1 MRILLLSHKL
11 ISLKSMKITQ
21 KKLYFFCNL
30 SLFIS
35 ALIAGLSF
43 VAQKSGM
50 EYMGPFTFNS
60 IRCFLGSTCLLPLIL
75 LFDRKHSHQN
85 KLKKRTFIKGSLIS
99 GIVLFIALSLNQY
112 AMIYSQAG
120 KAGFITSLYII
131 FVPVISIFLKEK
143 IKPNVLISIVLS
155 VTGLYMLCTKN
166 AFKLE
171 FYDIFLLISAFFF
184 AVHLLVLS
192 YYSKKCNSLKLSS
205 LQFLTTSVLSLPFMF
220 IFETP
225 SLTSILMGYKSL
237 LFAGVIVTG
246 VAYTLQI
253 FGYKA
258 VKPIFATLILSS
270 EAIFAVIGGIV
281 ILHETMTLKE
291 LSGCLIMSLAIVI
304 SKINFKNIF
313 KRNIFKEITYE
324 RMNLKQNI

>member
-1 MRILLLSHKL
+1 
-11 ISLKSMKITQ
+11 
-21 KKLYFFCNL
+21 
-30 SLFIS
+30 
-35 ALIAGLSF
+35 
-43 VAQKSGM
+43 
-50 EYMGPFTFNS
+50 
-60 IRCFLGSTCLLPLIL
+60 
-75 LFDRKHSHQN
+75 
-85 KLKKRTFIKGSLIS
+85 
-99 GIVLFIALSLNQY
+99 
-112 AMIYSQAG
+112 
-120 KAGFITSLYII
+120 
-131 FVPVISIFLKEK
+131 
-143 IKPNVLISIVLS
+143 
-155 VTGLYMLCTKN
+155 
-166 AFKLE
+166 
-171 FYDIFLLISAFFF
+171 
-184 AVHLLVLS
+184 
-192 YYSKKCNSLKLSS
+192 
-205 LQFLTTSVLSLPFMF
+205 
-220 IFETP
+220 
-225 SLTSILMGYKSL
+225 MGYKSL

>member
-1 MRILLLSHKL
+1 M
-11 ISLKSMKITQ
+11 
-21 KKLYFFCNL
+21 
-30 SLFIS
+30 
-35 ALIAGLSF
+35 
-43 VAQKSGM
+43 
-50 EYMGPFTFNS
+50 
-60 IRCFLGSTCLLPLIL
+60 
-75 LFDRKHSHQN
+75 
-85 KLKKRTFIKGSLIS
+85 
-99 GIVLFIALSLNQY
+99 
-112 AMIYSQAG
+112 
-120 KAGFITSLYII
+120 
-131 FVPVISIFLKEK
+131 PVISIFLKEK

-225 SLTSILMGYKSL
+225 SLTSILLGYKPL

-313 KRNIFKEITYE
+313 KRNIFKEIIYE

>member
-11 ISLKSMKITQ
+11 KSLKSMKITQ
-21 KKLYFFCNL
+21 KKLHFFCNL

-35 ALIAGLSF
+35 AFIAGLSF

-60 IRCFLGSTCLLPLIL
+60 IRCFLGSICLLPLIL
-75 LFDRKHSHQN
+75 LFDRKYSHQN
-85 KLKKRTFIKGSLIS
+85 KLKKRTLIKGSLIS
-99 GIVLFIALSLNQY
+99 GIVLFVALSLNQY
-112 AMIYSQAG
+112 AMIYSQAC
-120 KAGFITSLYII
+120 KAGFITSLYIV
-131 FVPVISIFLKEK
+131 FVPVISIFLNEK

-155 VTGLYMLCTKN
+155 VAGLYMLCAKN
-166 AFKLE
+166 SFEFE
-171 FYDIFLLISAFFF
+171 FYDIFLLLSAFFF

-192 YYSKKCNSLKLSS
+192 YYSKKCSSIKLSS

-225 SLTSILMGYKSL
+225 SLTSILLGYKPL

-258 VKPIFATLILSS
+258 VKPVIATLILSS
-270 EAIFAVIGGIV
+270 ESIFAVLGGTV
-281 ILHETMTLKE
+281 LLHETMTFKE
-291 LSGCLIMSLAIVI
+291 LYGCLLMSLAII
-304 SKINFKNIF
+304 FSQINFKTIIKKNIIKKIIYKKINFFI
-313 KRNIFKEITYE
+313 
-324 RMNLKQNI
+324 

>member
-11 ISLKSMKITQ
+11 KSLKSMKITQ
-21 KKLYFFCNL
+21 KKLHFFCNL

-35 ALIAGLSF
+35 AFIAGLSF

-60 IRCFLGSTCLLPLIL
+60 IRCFLGSICLLPLIL
-75 LFDRKHSHQN
+75 LFDRKYSHQN
-85 KLKKRTFIKGSLIS
+85 KLKKRTLIKGSLIS
-99 GIVLFIALSLNQY
+99 GIVLFVALSLNQY

-120 KAGFITSLYII
+120 KAGFITSLYIV
-131 FVPVISIFLKEK
+131 FVPVISIFLNEK

-155 VTGLYMLCTKN
+155 VAGLYMLCAKN
-166 AFKLE
+166 SFEFE
-171 FYDIFLLISAFFF
+171 FYDIFLLLSAFFF

-192 YYSKKCNSLKLSS
+192 YYSKKCSSIKLSS

-225 SLTSILMGYKSL
+225 SLTSILLGYKPL

-258 VKPIFATLILSS
+258 VKPVIATLILSS
-270 EAIFAVIGGIV
+270 ESIFAVLGGTV
-281 ILHETMTLKE
+281 LLHETMTFKE
-291 LSGCLIMSLAIVI
+291 LYGCLLMSLAII
-304 SKINFKNIF
+304 FSQINFKTIIKKNIIKKIIYEKINFFI
-313 KRNIFKEITYE
+313 
-324 RMNLKQNI
+324 